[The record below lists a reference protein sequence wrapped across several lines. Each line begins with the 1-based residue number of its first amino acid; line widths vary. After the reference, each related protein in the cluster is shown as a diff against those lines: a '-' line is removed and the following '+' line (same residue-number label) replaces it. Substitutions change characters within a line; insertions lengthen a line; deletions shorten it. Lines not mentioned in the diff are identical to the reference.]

1 MPGGH
6 ASHKGASAKP
16 NTNANGQIDTAADL
30 SVEPADLLDE
40 GVDARRAEVE
50 SPENAAATQRPNQGE
65 SGQEQQ

>member
-6 ASHKGASAKP
+6 ASHKSTSPKP
-16 NTNANGQIDTAADL
+16 NTNANGRIDTAADL

-40 GVDARRAEVE
+40 GVDARRAEEE
-50 SPENAAATQRPNQGE
+50 SPENAAATQRPNQGG